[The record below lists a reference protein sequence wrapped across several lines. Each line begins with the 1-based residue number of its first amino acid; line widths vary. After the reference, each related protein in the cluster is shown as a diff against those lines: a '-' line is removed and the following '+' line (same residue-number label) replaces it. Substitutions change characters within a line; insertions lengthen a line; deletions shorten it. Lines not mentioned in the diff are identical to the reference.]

1 MVIRKDKSKFGHT
14 SIFRK
19 VEFLK
24 SMKSEVNRDMW
35 ILPLL
40 FRVLRTFSNTVRTLD
55 KRNRRILWGPEL
67 SSRDLKLENTL
78 FESRKN

>member
-24 SMKSEVNRDMW
+24 SMKSEEPNHKQCPIM
-35 ILPLL
+35 
-40 FRVLRTFSNTVRTLD
+40 
-55 KRNRRILWGPEL
+55 
-67 SSRDLKLENTL
+67 
-78 FESRKN
+78 